1 MCVIMLSPP
10 DGNLDEKEWLR
21 AAATNPAFADL
32 SNELE
37 DIYSIADGKPI
48 PAEDS
53 RGTRGGC

>member
-1 MCVIMLSPP
+1 MLSPP